1 MRSGGRRVVVALL
14 LLGTAGLG
22 GCGEQ
27 DSSSP
32 DEATYRVDGLNNSHG
47 DEQSPTPEPSP
58 PPTPATDESPYE
70 TPTYEPPD
78 LDSSQLEANL
88 AMLSPEDRAL
98 ADHHLGSRLGE
109 GTWLVAAPMTVEEAK
124 AILLGTDPQ
133 LARRRDFL
141 SGDSSAYGFLQVGDG
156 VVAHEDTGFADP
168 PRRLLAALSRD
179 GGAAAVATDNIEA
192 MTRFGYARDGE
203 VVFDELEYAFVDDL
217 GEVPSEVRDL
227 ARLAWEDLDGPMV
240 ETADWLAVA
249 TAMSEKVTGVRTTR
263 DVRQVDDWYVV
274 PLPWGVMEDG

>member
-1 MRSGGRRVVVALL
+1 
-14 LLGTAGLG
+14 
-22 GCGEQ
+22 
-27 DSSSP
+27 
-32 DEATYRVDGLNNSHG
+32 
-47 DEQSPTPEPSP
+47 
-58 PPTPATDESPYE
+58 
-70 TPTYEPPD
+70 
-78 LDSSQLEANL
+78 
-88 AMLSPEDRAL
+88 
-98 ADHHLGSRLGE
+98 
-109 GTWLVAAPMTVEEAK
+109 MTVEEAK

-179 GGAAAVATDNIEA
+179 GGAAAVTTDNIEA
-192 MTRFGYARDGE
+192 MTRFGYARDGK

-217 GEVPSEVRDL
+217 DEVPSEVRDL

-240 ETADWLAVA
+240 ETADWLGVA
-249 TAMSEKVTGVRTTR
+249 TAMSEKVTGVRATR

>member
-32 DEATYRVDGLNNSHG
+32 DEVTYRVDGLNNSHG
-47 DEQSPTPEPSP
+47 DEQSPTPAPSP

-88 AMLSPEDRAL
+88 ARLTPEDRAL

-109 GTWLVAAPMTVEEAK
+109 GTWLVAAPMTVEKAK

-249 TAMSEKVTGVRTTR
+249 TAMSEKVTGVRATR